1 MRLIILKKLLSFFLS
16 ISIILSCIA
25 AGIPA
30 AYALEEVATD
40 AGYDYALSTDAISDA
55 DERTEAKLRYS
66 KYGFA
71 YENFGNKIYE
81 NQVKSHE
88 SCAISGSMSDGYTK
102 FNVKDGAAGVGWDG
116 GWTITKQPGNSAA
129 YVNWILDYS
138 TFWNGDTVKTMDKR
152 SCARYNGITMQ
163 RKLLNPVDLSV
174 DGDYFIMCHSAV
186 GKKVTD
192 TVKDMGGMWFEL
204 LNDIGSAE
212 VTFGANVPEG
222 SAAYMTPFVSGS
234 GYDNRTSGDSKV
246 TYSQWYVLLV
256 HIESSV
262 DGTDKLKFII
272 YPESDPDAVEVITTE
287 VESNEILD
295 TFAFKNPSNS
305 YMLIQDVGIDCFNES
320 IDASPFTPKEVNE
333 AVLNSKSVEEA
344 SEVYTLL
351 AKTATKEYYRLTY
364 KDILDNA
371 YDSIALTEESEED
384 ARGSFVFLG
393 NFQNDYDVISK
404 AQELKA
410 LCELNG
416 WDATTAKIVSS
427 TPENESIVYEDTVET
442 VEIVYDYLLDE
453 SGSVTLMQGDN
464 PIDAQCIIEGNTV
477 TLNIT
482 GEVLKG
488 VTCYL
493 VTDGLTD
500 YKGDSVPGI
509 SFNLSMLPVLNIED
523 GGTYTQGSQ
532 IVWEAP
538 EIGTCNVILTDS
550 EGNSEN
556 IISPHTLTK
565 PGSYT
570 LVMTGEVESGENE
583 ERTAE
588 FVVNKAI
595 KPEAENVEIISEGGT
610 LRGKYTWYS
619 ANENESEKASSFAW
633 YRSKTDF
640 VDSEY
645 EQVGNEE
652 TYTLT
657 SDDENRWIKFGVIP
671 GSDSPLTP
679 TGDETLSKPFAAPF
693 VPTVKSL
700 GIKGEIAKDALLESV
715 YEYYDENGDAQDVNA
730 TVVTWY
736 AATDDKSEGTDITSM
751 LNSDKKLQITEELFE
766 KYLYITVKP
775 ASVNAPSLGGVHTSK
790 RYLMPKAPVIS
801 DVKIKG
807 NGKVGNTLSV
817 DYKYFD
823 ANGDI
828 EGNTLIQW
836 INVDTGEVLSNGRSL
851 LLKSSMKGNV
861 IYVSV
866 KGVSQRAPF
875 ESLEAATSEGIEIK
889 AAQSS
894 GGGGGGGKSISTSQS
909 YPGSSSGSVVTTPQ
923 SPNTPTQPNAPQVKE
938 GFTDISGHW
947 AEKNI
952 LSLEKRGVVSSAEKY
967 RPDDSVS
974 RAELV
979 ILVIRAK
986 GITPKPYKGSFG
998 DVKSTDWYAD
1008 YVETALNAGIIA
1020 KADKFRP
1027 LDYVTREEAAKILA
1041 DVNGLSTDTVADFKD
1056 MDKVSPWALKY
1067 VNAVYAHGIFKGD
1080 TNKCFNPLSQLS
1092 RAEAAAIIDRL
1103 IN

>member
-1 MRLIILKKLLSFFLS
+1 MKKLLSFFLS

-102 FNVKDGAAGVGWDG
+102 FNAKDGAAGVGWDG

-222 SAAYMTPFVSGS
+222 SATYMTPFVSGS

-256 HIESSV
+256 HIESSA
-262 DGTDKLKFII
+262 DGSDKLKFII

-305 YMLIQDVGIDCFNES
+305 YMLIEDVGIDCFNES
-320 IDASPFTPKEVNE
+320 IEASPFTPGEVND
-333 AVLNSKSVEEA
+333 AILNSRSVEEA
-344 SEVYTLL
+344 SKVYNLL
-351 AKTATKEYYRLTY
+351 PKTATKEYYRLTY

-384 ARGSFVFLG
+384 ARNSFVFLG

-404 AQELKA
+404 AEELKA

-416 WDATTAKIVSS
+416 WDCATAKIVSA
-427 TPENESIVYEDTVET
+427 TPENESIVYEDAVET
-442 VEIVYDYLLDE
+442 VEITYDYLLDE
-453 SGSVTLMQGDN
+453 SGSVTLMQGAN
-464 PIDAQCIIEGNTV
+464 SIDAQCIVEGNTV

-488 VTCYL
+488 VTCVL
-493 VTDGLTD
+493 STEGLTD

-509 SFNLSMLPVLNIED
+509 TFSISMLPVLNIQD
-523 GGTYTQGSQ
+523 GGEYTEGSK
-532 IVWEAP
+532 VLWDTP
-538 EIGTCNVILTDS
+538 EIGTCTVVLTD
-550 EGNSEN
+550 ENGNEET
-556 IISPHTLTK
+556 IESPHTLSKAGT
-565 PGSYT
+565 YT
-570 LVMTGEVESGENE
+570 LVMTGEVEGGKTE
-583 ERTAE
+583 ERIVE
-588 FVVNKAI
+588 FTVNKAV
-595 KPEAENVEIISEGGT
+595 KPEAKEVTINVEDGNKLKGD
-610 LRGKYTWYS
+610 YDWYS
-619 ANENESEKASSFAW
+619 ANGNENEKNSEYIW
-633 YRSKTDF
+633 YRSKTSLRDG
-640 VDSEY
+640 EY
-645 EQVGNEE
+645 EVAGDELN
-652 TYTLT
+652 YTLS
-657 SDDENRWIKFGVIP
+657 SDDENRWLVFAVIP
-671 GSDSPLTP
+671 GSDSPLEP
-679 TGDETLSKPFAAPF
+679 TGKETKSKPFAAPF
-693 VPTVKSL
+693 NPVVNSL
-700 GIKGEIAKDALLESV
+700 GINGDFIKDALLESD
-715 YEYYDENGDAQDVNA
+715 YQYYDENGDAENKEK
-730 TVVTWY
+730 TVVKWY
-736 AATDDKSEGTDITSM
+736 LAKDEKAEGTDITSK
-751 LNSDKKLQITEELFE
+751 LDDEKKMKITEDMFE
-766 KYLYITVKP
+766 QYLYITVQP
-775 ASVNAPSLGGVHTSK
+775 VSTVAPVEGGIYTSK

-801 DVKIKG
+801 DVEIEGKA
-807 NGKVGNTLSV
+807 KVGNTLKV
-817 DYKYFD
+817 DYKYYD
-823 ANGDI
+823 ANGDVEGDTVI
-828 EGNTLIQW
+828 EW
-836 INVDTGEVLSNGRSL
+836 KNVDTGKVLGTGRSL
-851 LLKSSMKGNV
+851 LLKSSMKGDV
-861 IYVSV
+861 IHVSV
-866 KGVSQRAPF
+866 KGVSQKAPF
-875 ESLEAATSEGIEIK
+875 ESLQIVYSDGIEVK
-889 AAQSS
+889 AAESS
-894 GGGGGGGKSISTSQS
+894 GGGGGGKSISTSQS

-923 SPNTPTQPNAPQVKE
+923 TPAAPVVPDKPQIKE

-947 AEKNI
+947 AEQNI
-952 LSLEKRGVVSSAEKY
+952 LSLEKAGVISSAEKY

-986 GITPKPYKGSFG
+986 GIEIESYKDSFA
-998 DVKSTDWYAD
+998 DVNSADWYAD
-1008 YVETALNAGIIA
+1008 YVETALKAGIIA
-1020 KADKFRP
+1020 KADSFRP
-1027 LDYVTREEAAKILA
+1027 LDSVTREETAKILA
-1041 DVNGLSTDTVADFKD
+1041 DVNGLSSDTVADFKD
-1056 MDKVSPWALKY
+1056 MDMVSPWALKY
-1067 VNAVYAHGIFKGD
+1067 VNAVYAHGIFLGD